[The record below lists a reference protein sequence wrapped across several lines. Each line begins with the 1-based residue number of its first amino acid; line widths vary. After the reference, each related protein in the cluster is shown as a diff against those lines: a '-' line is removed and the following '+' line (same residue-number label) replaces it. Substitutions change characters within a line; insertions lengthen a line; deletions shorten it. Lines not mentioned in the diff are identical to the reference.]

1 MTNQNKNSVR
11 VISNAVLV
19 RSEADS
25 NRCTRF
31 CRPLPS
37 HSAIRPF
44 LRSVSQP
51 ECKGRNILLI
61 SKIFCKIISIIA
73 QIARLYR
80 IILCPT
86 PRFLSLFSAS
96 YLSSSLL
103 ALACSRLVVTRIVTR
118 LLRCPDSAQAE
129 LYISLIYCVR
139 VVLWLNLHITFSFY
153 IFAIIGWTCY
163 NEDLH
168 PAHPYVI

>member
-1 MTNQNKNSVR
+1 M
-11 VISNAVLV
+11 

-44 LRSVSQP
+44 LRSVSQS

-80 IILCPT
+80 IILSPT

-103 ALACSRLVVTRIVTR
+103 ALACSLPRRHPYRHPSIAMSR
-118 LLRCPDSAQAE
+118 LRCGRAIHTS
-129 LYISLIYCVR
+129 YILCARGI
-139 VVLWLNLHITFSFY
+139 VVKFAYY
-153 IFAIIGWTCY
+153 IFFLYLCHHRM
-163 NEDLH
+163 DLLQ
-168 PAHPYVI
+168 